1 MGWMDFFS
9 SSLGA
14 VSSILVVATP
24 SEAWDSCVDDSG
36 CTAFATTF
44 QSHAVAIPG
53 VWLVSDDCEGSP
65 LICMLSW
72 FASSRGTLS
81 FSIGVC
87 MMKENGFVTNSGFR
101 RDFGVCFEFQ
111 SAKSLTIPH
120 FQPNFQIHGPV
131 QIWKS
136 KNSKCY
142 YLLNYSVFVSALH
155 MNMICVDGSK
165 VLASKEDCLIITA
178 ISSLFEARTV

>member
-1 MGWMDFFS
+1 MNYVRS
-9 SSLGA
+9 
-14 VSSILVVATP
+14 T
-24 SEAWDSCVDDSG
+24 
-36 CTAFATTF
+36 
-44 QSHAVAIPG
+44 
-53 VWLVSDDCEGSP
+53 
-65 LICMLSW
+65 
-72 FASSRGTLS
+72 
-81 FSIGVC
+81 
-87 MMKENGFVTNSGFR
+87 
-101 RDFGVCFEFQ
+101 Q

-120 FQPNFQIHGPV
+120 FQTNFQIHGPV

-178 ISSLFEARTV
+178 LSSLFEPRTV